1 MHKGPAFSLV
11 ATAYATGRGPVFQAG
26 QQFQISVDDFL
37 DEAEVEYSSSQVTK
51 DKEIDT
57 YTCFCDVMQLLEE
70 RFKYIL
76 EKKNIR
82 ENPSARPY
90 QPRFHATCSQFS
102 LFLHKVYDNIICFL
116 LLLSYFVCTGILI
129 KFFFFADTALQ

>member
-11 ATAYATGRGPVFQAG
+11 TTAYATGRGPVFQAG

-37 DEAEVEYSSSQVTK
+37 DEAEVEYSNSQVMK

-76 EKKNIR
+76 EKKL
-82 ENPSARPY
+82 SSL
-90 QPRFHATCSQFS
+90 QCSY
-102 LFLHKVYDNIICFL
+102 K
-116 LLLSYFVCTGILI
+116 LSYKHKGKPECKALPTSLPCYLFPVLAL
-129 KFFFFADTALQ
+129 FA